1 VIRII
6 RSPADIEEGVVA
18 LCAADPRLD
27 AVHRLCG
34 LPPLRRGAGGFEA
47 LASII
52 VSQQVSVASADAIWS
67 RTRAALAPFTPAV
80 LAAAPDESFR
90 AGGLSTP
97 KIRTLRA
104 LSRAV
109 LDGLDLAALETMR
122 AEDAHA
128 ALTSVSGIGPWTA
141 DIYVLTCL
149 GHADAFPS
157 GDLAIQEA
165 ARLVLGLAARP
176 RAADLL
182 AAAEAWRPWRAVAAR
197 LLWSYYRIAKSGREG
212 APTLDGGRG

>member
-6 RSPADIEEGVVA
+6 RSPADIEEGLAA
-18 LCAADPRLD
+18 LCAADPRLE

-52 VSQQVSVASADAIWS
+52 VSQQVSVASAEAIWA
-67 RTRAALAPFTPAV
+67 RTRAALVPFTPTV
-80 LAAAPDESFR
+80 VGAAPDERFR
-90 AGGLSTP
+90 EGGLSAP
-97 KIRTLRA
+97 KVRTLRA

-122 AEDAHA
+122 ADDAHA
-128 ALTSVSGIGPWTA
+128 ALRSVSGIGPWTA

-182 AAAEAWRPWRAVAAR
+182 AVAEAWRPWRAVAAR
-197 LLWSYYRIAKSGREG
+197 LLWSYYRVAKSGREG
-212 APTLDGGRG
+212 VPSLEGGQG

>member
-1 VIRII
+1 MNRII
-6 RSPADIEEGVVA
+6 RSLADIEEGVAA
-18 LCAADPRLD
+18 LCAADPRL
-27 AVHRLCG
+27 AAAHRLCG
-34 LPPLRRGAGGFEA
+34 LPPLRRAPGGFEA
-47 LASII
+47 LASIV
-52 VSQQVSVASADAIWS
+52 VSQQVSVASADAIWA

-80 LAAAPDESFR
+80 VDAAPDERFR

-109 LDGLDLAALETMR
+109 LDGLDLATLETMR

-128 ALTSVSGIGPWTA
+128 ALRSVSGIGPWTA

-149 GHADAFPS
+149 GHSDAFPS

-165 ARLVLGLAARP
+165 ARHVLDLAARP

-182 AAAEAWRPWRAVAAR
+182 GLAEAWRPWRAVAAR
-197 LLWSYYRIAKSGREG
+197 LLWSYYRFAKSGREG
-212 APTLDGGRG
+212 APA